1 MDADPWMVMT
11 SYNKINGEHAD
22 MSKFLMQDVLR
33 SEWKFKGTIISDW
46 GGTNDTVKS
55 VTAGTD
61 LEMPGPAVRRGVHLL
76 AAIKEDNIQVC
87 EVESCVRRIL
97 KILSRANWLGP
108 FPELVVEMIEKA
120 AKVSTLSAELN
131 PVEVRRSYN
140 EEVLESAEES
150 NDIPEHRKLLRE
162 TAISGMVLLKNNGI
176 LPLRAEKLKKVAIIG
191 PNAKNP
197 TAGGSGS
204 AALTPHYITTPYD
217 SFVATSKA
225 QNLALEISHAK
236 GMINHKLLPL
246 LKNIKTPDG
255 ADGVRMDFF
264 QGYAL
269 EGPVIGTR
277 VWKATNI
284 FLMTDGDVPDELKG
298 KEYSFRLSGILK
310 CQLVYRDPSASQ
322 GSLSSFL

>member
-22 MSKFLMQDVLR
+22 MSKFLMQDMLR
-33 SEWKFKGTIISDW
+33 SEWKFKGMLISDW
-46 GGTNDTVKS
+46 GGKNDTLKR

-61 LEMPGPAVRRGVHLL
+61 LEMPGPAVRRGVRLL
-76 AAIKEDNIQVC
+76 AAIKEDNIQVS
-87 EVESCVRRIL
+87 EVESCVRRVL
-97 KILSRANWLGP
+97 KTLSRANLLGP
-108 FPELVVEMIEKA
+108 FPELVVENVEKA
-120 AKVSTLSAELN
+120 GKVSTSSALLK
-131 PVEVRRSYN
+131 PVEVRRSSN

-255 ADGVRMDFF
+255 ADAVRMDLFR
-264 QGYAL
+264 GYAL
-269 EGPVIGTR
+269 EGPAIGTR
-277 VWKATNI
+277 AWRATNI
-284 FLMTDGDVPDELKG
+284 FLMTDGDVPGEFKGNKTWGFGITWEL
-298 KEYSFRLSGILK
+298 L
-310 CQLVYRDPSASQ
+310 
-322 GSLSSFL
+322 